1 MEECISTQ
9 DFTRAAKLKD
19 SITELEKQRD
29 QILQEIEE
37 RSQGADKEAHIE
49 KVHTRRTIISVLLSE
64 LTKCS
69 FFFFKL
75 E

>member
-1 MEECISTQ
+1 MEECISAQ

-37 RSQGADKEAHIE
+37 SSQGADKEAHTE
-49 KVHTRRTIISVLLSE
+49 KVHNTRRTIISVFLSE
-64 LTKCS
+64 LKS
-69 FFFFKL
+69 
-75 E
+75 